1 MSMQANDLGR
11 PFVLTVAASGHVFVH
26 AKGKRGEPGTLPV
39 FSTDTEEEA
48 RGIIVYHCRLE
59 CDRSGLYRLNNWK
72 DGESVDALG
81 EVSDMF
87 RAHHAKAKRAP
98 ALPSS
103 VAIRKSARRA
113 HA

>member
-1 MSMQANDLGR
+1 MTMQSNDFGR

-26 AKGKRGEPGTLPV
+26 ANGKPGEPGTLPV

-59 CDRSGLYRLNNWK
+59 RDRSGLYRLNDWK
-72 DGESVDALG
+72 DGESVEALG

-87 RAHHAKAKRAP
+87 REHYAKAKRVP
-98 ALPSS
+98 PLPSP
-103 VAIRKSARRA
+103 ATIAKRARRA